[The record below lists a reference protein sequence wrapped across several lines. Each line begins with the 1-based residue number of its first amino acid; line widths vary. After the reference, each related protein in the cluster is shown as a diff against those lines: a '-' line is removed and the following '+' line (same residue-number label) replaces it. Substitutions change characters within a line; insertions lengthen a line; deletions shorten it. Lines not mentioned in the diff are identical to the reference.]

1 MALSTQTRATCLLL
15 LVLLSLTSGSVLPP
29 QVRAHSAWGPG
40 GQPES
45 PRPLGDD
52 CRGQRETPSM
62 GAELRAREV
71 GTGSC
76 SERRDGVP
84 GGRVWGALI

>member
-1 MALSTQTRATCLLL
+1 MALNTQIRATCLLL

-29 QVRAHSAWGPG
+29 QVTAQGPEL
-40 GQPES
+40 QQ
-45 PRPLGDD
+45 PLGDL
-52 CRGQRETPSM
+52 QH
-62 GAELRAREV
+62 GADVRARKG

-84 GGRVWGALI
+84 SGRV